1 LLLGS
6 SRNSKTDKVGSL
18 VGRNLQEFAKG
29 QTEEARTASFISEAA
44 KSSMARRIHLAL
56 QRRGVS
62 EAGARE
68 EHKDVLEVTA
78 NGIAV
83 PADPDSLT
91 AAPNSAAAVAGAL
104 VFVGFIVAPGS
115 DMPTEELGDVS
126 PLENPTLDEVKNAVS
141 SPPPSEVGVPAMIAA
156 PPALALEASSAA
168 SGDFAAYGEDVTS
181 PAQVGGRQRAASLCS
196 APPILES
203 AGLPLPALAPP
214 ALCNGSGG
222 DCLPAASAV
231 RVEGRGAPLTA
242 DAVEL
247 GQRVLCY
254 DHLSGGLKYVE
265 VIDASIRHE
274 NTEPDI
280 VEVTLED
287 GSQVQMTSDH
297 PVFAQDATVAAI
309 RGGLPKAE
317 RPVRAAD
324 LDPQKHRLVVLKV
337 VPLAV
342 QSVRRPSPPPEG
354 LPKVVSLSVRQPQR
368 HSLLVAPSVGDM
380 EKQSVAVASASMA
393 AAAEMLPHEVRLKNT
408 FIELLEEV
416 ADASDSEESAGNA
429 DATERP
435 PLRRRVRRSRSEPA
449 VHLKL
454 PPSNGSSG
462 TELTRSSL
470 STLLSSYGGS
480 SAASYISSKASVSVG
495 DGDSIV
501 VVGKGIEDRRIRG
514 WTCSATMRLSSVMGA
529 KQSGLKSLG
538 SMGHDE
544 GWCYPCL
551 MECWHNSDRPC
562 KFGIA
567 CSRCHE
573 PHSRRQFKKARFT
586 KPRPSFNF
594 PLATV
599 AREE

>member
-1 LLLGS
+1 
-6 SRNSKTDKVGSL
+6 
-18 VGRNLQEFAKG
+18 
-29 QTEEARTASFISEAA
+29 
-44 KSSMARRIHLAL
+44 
-56 QRRGVS
+56 
-62 EAGARE
+62 
-68 EHKDVLEVTA
+68 
-78 NGIAV
+78 
-83 PADPDSLT
+83 
-91 AAPNSAAAVAGAL
+91 
-104 VFVGFIVAPGS
+104 
-115 DMPTEELGDVS
+115 
-126 PLENPTLDEVKNAVS
+126 
-141 SPPPSEVGVPAMIAA
+141 
-156 PPALALEASSAA
+156 
-168 SGDFAAYGEDVTS
+168 
-181 PAQVGGRQRAASLCS
+181 
-196 APPILES
+196 
-203 AGLPLPALAPP
+203 
-214 ALCNGSGG
+214 
-222 DCLPAASAV
+222 
-231 RVEGRGAPLTA
+231 
-242 DAVEL
+242 
-247 GQRVLCY
+247 
-254 DHLSGGLKYVE
+254 
-265 VIDASIRHE
+265 
-274 NTEPDI
+274 
-280 VEVTLED
+280 
-287 GSQVQMTSDH
+287 
-297 PVFAQDATVAAI
+297 
-309 RGGLPKAE
+309 
-317 RPVRAAD
+317 
-324 LDPQKHRLVVLKV
+324 VVLKV